1 METGK
6 KEDFAGDRKQVSMV
20 ENCGM
25 ETEHVYRSGMKSR
38 MMPDTIPLIIAKEM
52 ESGNDRT
59 VRSYE
64 KFDTF
69 TAVDHLN
76 LRIET
81 GEFFG
86 LLGPNGAG
94 KTTTISLMSTLL
106 LPTGGR
112 DPGGRGS
119 AFTEKSRLKR
129 KISVI
134 TRSIPCVRH
143 DDG

>member
-1 METGK
+1 MIELSDLTK
-6 KEDFAGDRKQVSMV
+6 
-20 ENCGM
+20 
-25 ETEHVYRSGMKSR
+25 
-38 MMPDTIPLIIAKEM
+38 
-52 ESGNDRT
+52 
-59 VRSYE
+59 

-94 KTTTISLMSTLL
+94 KTTTISLMVHPASAY
-106 LPTGGR
+106 GRR

-119 AFTEKSRLKR
+119 AFTG
-129 KISVI
+129 KI
-134 TRSIPCVRH
+134 P
-143 DDG
+143 D

>member
-1 METGK
+1 MIELSDLTK
-6 KEDFAGDRKQVSMV
+6 
-20 ENCGM
+20 
-25 ETEHVYRSGMKSR
+25 
-38 MMPDTIPLIIAKEM
+38 
-52 ESGNDRT
+52 
-59 VRSYE
+59 

-86 LLGPNGAG
+86 LLGPNRSRKNYNNQSDVHPASAYGR
-94 KTTTISLMSTLL
+94 
-106 LPTGGR
+106 R

-119 AFTEKSRLKR
+119 AFTEKSRTETKDQCHYPGVFHA
-129 KISVI
+129 SG
-134 TRSIPCVRH
+134 H

>member
-1 METGK
+1 MIELSDLTK
-6 KEDFAGDRKQVSMV
+6 
-20 ENCGM
+20 
-25 ETEHVYRSGMKSR
+25 
-38 MMPDTIPLIIAKEM
+38 
-52 ESGNDRT
+52 
-59 VRSYE
+59 

-106 LPTGGR
+106 LPTEGEIRVDGEVLSR
-112 DPGGRGS
+112 KNPG
-119 AFTEKSRLKR
+119 TETKDQCHYPGVFHASG
-129 KISVI
+129 
-134 TRSIPCVRH
+134 H

>member
-1 METGK
+1 MIELSDLTK
-6 KEDFAGDRKQVSMV
+6 
-20 ENCGM
+20 
-25 ETEHVYRSGMKSR
+25 
-38 MMPDTIPLIIAKEM
+38 
-52 ESGNDRT
+52 
-59 VRSYE
+59 

-106 LPTGGR
+106 LPTEGEIRVDGEGLLSGIP
-112 DPGGRGS
+112 DNPVWCDIRGS
-119 AFTEKSRLKR
+119 CR
-129 KISVI
+129 
-134 TRSIPCVRH
+134 
-143 DDG
+143 